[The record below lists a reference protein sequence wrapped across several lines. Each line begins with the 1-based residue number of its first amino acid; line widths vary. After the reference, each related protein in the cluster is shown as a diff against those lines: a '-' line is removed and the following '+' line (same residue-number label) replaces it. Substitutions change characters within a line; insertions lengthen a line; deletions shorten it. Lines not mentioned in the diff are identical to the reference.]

1 MLLGSTVQSL
11 SVAPGVI
18 DGNPLAVVCTAHH
31 MLRWTPEELPLGA
44 IHSGSGLLNRN
55 KDNNLRISSGTPETT
70 PSSRRTRM
78 LHN

>member
-1 MLLGSTVQSL
+1 MDSEL
-11 SVAPGVI
+11 
-18 DGNPLAVVCTAHH
+18 
-31 MLRWTPEELPLGA
+31 EELPLGA